1 MFKINFAYVCK
12 KLMSRL
18 MLSPVKI
25 YIYKTLK
32 LLQGVAREDSHE
44 LKGSDRLNEG
54 LIWIE
59 LS

>member
-25 YIYKTLK
+25 YIYKTL
-32 LLQGVAREDSHE
+32 
-44 LKGSDRLNEG
+44 
-54 LIWIE
+54 
-59 LS
+59 